1 MQDDEKYKKIKEA
14 LDRLHIQ
21 QNSKENSNSQTLD
34 NNKTINNQNLN
45 LENINLSNS
54 KDNLNNQ
61 SYLQNNAKQNFKNSD
76 NDLNFNKNNNSS
88 NSINQRDYDKEPIIM
103 KDYKPTILF
112 FCYFFLI
119 ISSIPATVIYNY
131 DLNKILVFYIT
142 LYITTLKFNYIDYMF
157 NSKITIIFKNNL
169 IAMNNH
175 ENEILKIPVNEIFA
189 INKTPDMRRFLIKNI
204 SRNLILISFLLVAI
218 FFIIFSIDK
227 FLIAILALY
236 FMYFFPKNLIQVLH
250 GGFRSIRFFDCLGI
264 YSVDGAFINIFIYS
278 EKQYGEIKEYF
289 LIQKN
294 KNIDKLEKH
303 FFIYQ

>member
-1 MQDDEKYKKIKEA
+1 MSDEKREKLREYLRNNRPKNRVN
-14 LDRLHIQ
+14 LG
-21 QNSKENSNSQTLD
+21 NSSDNKENSNKNLEKDLNLD
-34 NNKTINNQNLN
+34 NLN
-45 LENINLSNS
+45 LNNDS
-54 KDNLNNQ
+54 NLNNSQ
-61 SYLQNNAKQNFKNSD
+61 ISD
-76 NDLNFNKNNNSS
+76 NKINSNK
-88 NSINQRDYDKEPIIM
+88 RDYDKEPIIM

-204 SRNLILISFLLVAI
+204 SRNLILISFVLVAI

-236 FMYFFPKNLIQVLH
+236 FIYFFPKNLIQVLH